1 MMRGWY
7 GPGGDWMMGG
17 NYSWMGFAVMIIQLL
32 FWLGIIFLAVRLI
45 RSYLDRQNA
54 PGKPEDHALTILRER
69 YAKGEIDLEEY
80 NTRKS
85 ELGR

>member
-1 MMRGWY
+1 MINQAQTAQNIDDNGLIKKI
-7 GPGGDWMMGG
+7 
-17 NYSWMGFAVMIIQLL
+17 MIIQLL
-32 FWLGIIFLAVRLI
+32 FWLGIIFLAVRFI
-45 RSYLDRQNA
+45 RSYLDRQNTS
-54 PGKPEDHALTILRER
+54 GKPEDHAMTILRER